1 MGSVPK
7 LVLEPLD
14 FLTGETYVAMGVV
27 KWFKPD
33 KGYGFIRPEDG
44 GQDVFVHISAVERAG
59 LSSLNEGQQVEYEI
73 VTDRGKQSA
82 GNLKVK

>member
-1 MGSVPK
+1 MALG
-7 LVLEPLD
+7 
-14 FLTGETYVAMGVV
+14 TV
-27 KWFKPD
+27 KWFNSQ
-33 KGYGFIRPEDG
+33 KGYGFIQPQAG

-82 GNLKVK
+82 DQNRERHIDEQCGHARLKG

>member
-1 MGSVPK
+1 M
-7 LVLEPLD
+7 
-14 FLTGETYVAMGVV
+14 AMGTVR
-27 KWFKPD
+27 WFNPT
-33 KGYGFIRPEDG
+33 KGYGFIKPDG
-44 GQDVFVHISAVERAG
+44 DGQDVFVHISAVERAG